1 MDEYYIEEHLGN
13 LKSFYNTSYENIK
26 TILKRYK
33 KKEVFCLVQNIDETK
48 PYKITS
54 FYDKKDDENIIVYI
68 TESSFTF
75 GG

>member
-68 TESSFTF
+68 TESNFTF